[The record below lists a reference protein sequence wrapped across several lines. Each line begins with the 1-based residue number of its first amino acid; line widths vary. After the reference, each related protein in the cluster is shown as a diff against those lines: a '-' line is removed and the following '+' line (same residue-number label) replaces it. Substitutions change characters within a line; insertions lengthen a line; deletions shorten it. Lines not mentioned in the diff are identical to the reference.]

1 MHQSSSDLESNLLG
15 RQYQSYMFIVV
26 PLFILHLDI
35 ALVSQNTMYHSQ
47 CTLWTHRGN
56 PVYFPSNLL
65 ISENTVVQQ
74 SLALWPASSVSV
86 LVKKFTTRHIYQDAW
101 AWIVDLN
108 IYDYIANAWLIW
120 QHRLCLCASVWRG
133 TKQQESFVATDVPCS
148 NLIFS
153 GSIVSFLV

>member
-1 MHQSSSDLESNLLG
+1 MHQSPSDLQTNLLG
-15 RQYQSYMFIVV
+15 RQYQSYMFIFV
-26 PLFILHLDI
+26 PLFILHLDTV
-35 ALVSQNTMYHSQ
+35 LVSQNTMYHHQ

-56 PVYFPSNLL
+56 PAYFPSNRF

-86 LVKKFTTRHIYQDAW
+86 LVKKFTTRHMYQDAQG
-101 AWIVDLN
+101 LN
-108 IYDYIANAWLIW
+108 CRSKHLWLHCKCMTEMAT
-120 QHRLCLCASVWRG
+120 QTVPVCFCLKRA
-133 TKQQESFVATDVPCS
+133 KQQESFVATDVPCS